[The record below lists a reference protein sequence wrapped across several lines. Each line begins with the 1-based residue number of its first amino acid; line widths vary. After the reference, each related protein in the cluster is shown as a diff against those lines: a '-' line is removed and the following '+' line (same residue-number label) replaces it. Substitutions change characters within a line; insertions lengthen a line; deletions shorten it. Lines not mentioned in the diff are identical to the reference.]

1 AVCGPARERARVLGA
16 RTDQLFSELHYM
28 AKGKKLTTFRLDYG
42 MGIELDPLTGK
53 LAKIHITD
61 AKPEEQPA
69 IDRHI
74 ETVIA
79 ATARNGV
86 PQVLPAPETPTVAQ
100 AAAAVL
106 GDSGLKPTTKK
117 RYAAIF
123 KHFQIHFEPDTR
135 LAEIPQERFA
145 QYADAVNATSAW
157 SDKTKGLY
165 ITAAQRLYGYYE
177 SRNRAVPRITTKGLK
192 PK

>member
-1 AVCGPARERARVLGA
+1 MAAGFILRSRHGTVFHFRRRVPKDLVERLGRTHIVVSLRSAVCGQARERARVLAA

-86 PQVLPAPETPTVAQ
+86 PQVLPAPETPRWPRRPPRFSA
-100 AAAAVL
+100 
-106 GDSGLKPTTKK
+106 
-117 RYAAIF
+117 
-123 KHFQIHFEPDTR
+123 TR
-135 LAEIPQERFA
+135 
-145 QYADAVNATSAW
+145 D
-157 SDKTKGLY
+157 
-165 ITAAQRLYGYYE
+165 
-177 SRNRAVPRITTKGLK
+177 
-192 PK
+192 